1 MRTATSKPIYRSR
14 WYMPAFSV
22 FLGLLMLGAFAI
34 GDNVGDGLFA
44 LGVMVLL
51 AVGIL
56 VFGRN
61 ETVRGLNG
69 PGRDER

>member
-1 MRTATSKPIYRSR
+1 
-14 WYMPAFSV
+14 
-22 FLGLLMLGAFAI
+22 
-34 GDNVGDGLFA
+34 
-44 LGVMVLL
+44 MVLL
-51 AVGIL
+51 AVRIL